1 MLDSCSQ
8 ISYVEC
14 MKPLDAHQSY
24 TLSELASISA
34 GYPFR
39 GKIDALPEGGVAV
52 IQMRN
57 ADPEAGIDW
66 DSLSHVELP
75 RASEKSYL
83 RADDIILSTRGG
95 RNFPYLIPECS
106 RPVVCSPH
114 FFVIRVHAG
123 AILPKFLAWQMR
135 QKPCQDHFAT
145 GATGS
150 YILNLTR
157 DVVAGLPVVVP
168 PQEAQHLIVE
178 MDTAAKAERAL
189 LTELIDNR
197 ANEMAAIARQLLTP
211 AVQNPEQR
219 AS

>member
-1 MLDSCSQ
+1 
-8 ISYVEC
+8 
-14 MKPLDAHQSY
+14 MKLLDASFS
-24 TLSELASISA
+24 LNELAAISA

-39 GKIDALPEGGVAV
+39 GKIDALPNGNVAV

-57 ADPEAGIDW
+57 ADPDAGIDW
-66 DSLSHVELP
+66 DALSHVELP

-83 RADDIILSTRGG
+83 RAGDIILSTRGG
-95 RNFPYLIPECS
+95 RNFPYLIADCS
-106 RPVVCSPH
+106 KPAVCSPH

-123 AILPKFLAWQMR
+123 EVLPEFLVWQMR

-168 PQEAQHLIVE
+168 PREVQHLIVE
-178 MDTAAKAERAL
+178 MDAAAKAERAL

>member
-1 MLDSCSQ
+1 
-8 ISYVEC
+8 
-14 MKPLDAHQSY
+14 MKRFDAQKSS
-24 TLSELASISA
+24 TLAELASISA

-39 GKIDALPEGGVAV
+39 GKIDALPEGDVAV

-57 ADPEAGIDW
+57 ADPDAGIDL

-83 RADDIILSTRGG
+83 RAGDIILSTRGG
-95 RNFPYLIPECS
+95 RNFPYLIAECS
-106 RPVVCSPH
+106 RPAVCSPH
-114 FFVIRVHAG
+114 FFVIRVQAG
-123 AILPKFLAWQMR
+123 EILPEFLAWQMR

-178 MDTAAKAERAL
+178 MDSAAKAERAL

-197 ANEMAAIARQLLTP
+197 ANQMAAIARQLLTP
-211 AVQNPEQR
+211 ADQNPEQR

>member
-1 MLDSCSQ
+1 MFDSCSQ
-8 ISYVEC
+8 ISYAER
-14 MKPLDAHQSY
+14 MKRIDAHESC

-39 GKIDALPEGGVAV
+39 GKIDALPEGDVAV

-57 ADPEAGIDW
+57 ADPDEGIDW

-114 FFVIRVHAG
+114 FFVIRVHAD

-135 QKPCQDHFAT
+135 QKPCQAHFAT

-178 MDTAAKAERAL
+178 MDSAAKAERAL

>member
-1 MLDSCSQ
+1 
-8 ISYVEC
+8 
-14 MKPLDAHQSY
+14 MKLLDASFSLH
-24 TLSELASISA
+24 ELAAISA

-39 GKIDALPEGGVAV
+39 GKIDALPEGNVAV

-57 ADPEAGIDW
+57 VDPDAGIDW
-66 DSLSHVELP
+66 EALSHVELP

-83 RADDIILSTRGG
+83 RAGDIILSTRGG
-95 RNFPYLIPECS
+95 RNFPYLIADCS
-106 RPVVCSPH
+106 RPAVCSPH

-123 AILPKFLAWQMR
+123 DVLPEFLVWQMR

-168 PQEAQHLIVE
+168 PREVQHLIVE
-178 MDTAAKAERAL
+178 MDATAKAERAL